1 MNRESERAVVT
12 SVTITTTLCCVWV
25 RIYTEQQQQQGA
37 LFFLFPFILVVPPSF
52 WVLLFTSAVRSFR
65 QHQSCTN
72 LISVSAAV
80 GSAAVDRS
88 ASGRQLS
95 PRVVLYHD
103 DLFHPRRASSALT
116 RSACTQETRSA
127 TGIGKS
133 ATSGVSETLFP
144 TTGRIDLPSIV

>member
-88 ASGRQLS
+88 ASGRQLG
-95 PRVVLYHD
+95 RV
-103 DLFHPRRASSALT
+103 
-116 RSACTQETRSA
+116 
-127 TGIGKS
+127 
-133 ATSGVSETLFP
+133 P
-144 TTGRIDLPSIV
+144 TMRKV